1 MSLESD
7 ILQLEGPIF
16 VFGASGFIGTNIV
29 ETLSKYRSDVY
40 AISHNPKAAWRLK
53 LLAIADDHLLYCDIN
68 YKSSVDSLFENYRP
82 KTVFNLS
89 AYGAYSKQSNHYL
102 TYQTNFMGTLNIL
115 DACKGVRAYI
125 HAGSSSEYGL
135 NCTNPDEESA
145 LQPNSHYAV
154 SKISSAYL
162 INYYGKFLNLP
173 CLNLRLYSIYG
184 PWEEPDR
191 LVPRM
196 IEQGRKGTYPP
207 LVSPETT
214 RDFVYVS
221 DCVHAFVSAALKV
234 NADIAGNSY
243 NIGSGVKTSLLSLT
257 ELVQKQFSISQNP
270 SWGNMQARNWDTKE
284 WVGNYTR
291 ALKDLGWQPVVPLKE
306 GLAKYADWQLESS
319 YEDRILPAFQD
330 PQKRQT
336 ISAIIACYKDAQAI
350 PDMYDRLITTFSK
363 MGCNYEIIFVND
375 NSPDNSQQVLE
386 DICSK
391 DNHVIAIKHS
401 RNFGSQAA
409 FSSGMEISTGDAVVL
424 MDGDLQDPPELIEA
438 FAEKW
443 REGYEVVYGRRIK
456 REASLFMNIAYKA
469 FYKLFSRLSYINIP
483 KDAGDFSLIDRKV
496 VEHLVSL
503 PEKEQFLRG
512 LRAWLGFKQIGVDYV
527 RPERAYGVTTNNLWK
542 NIWWAKKGIFSFSYA
557 PLEMM
562 SYGGLFL
569 TVLSI
574 IAIVFQVFMKLV
586 HPDIPH
592 GISTIIVL
600 ILFFGGIQL
609 FAMSIIGEYL
619 AKVLEESKGRPKY
632 VRDSVILRGRK
643 IEKNSERYKQ
653 KKYKKY

>member
-7 ILQLEGPIF
+7 ILKLEGPIF
-16 VFGASGFIGTNIV
+16 VFGASGFIGANIV
-29 ETLSKYRSDVY
+29 ESLRNVRSDVF
-40 AISHNPKAAWRLK
+40 AISHNPKSAWRLK
-53 LLAIADDHLLYCDIN
+53 LLNIDEEHLLYCDIN
-68 YKSSVDSLFENYRP
+68 YKSSIDTIFELHMP
-82 KTVFNLS
+82 KTIFNLS
-89 AYGAYSKQSNHYL
+89 AYGAYAKQSNHLL
-102 TYQTNFMGTLNIL
+102 TYQTNFIGTLNIL
-115 DACKGVRAYI
+115 EACQDIHAYV

-145 LQPNSHYAV
+145 MIPNSHYGV

-162 INYYGKFLNLP
+162 IHYYGKFLNIP

-191 LVPRM
+191 LIPQIVG
-196 IEQGRKGTYPP
+196 QGRKGSYPP
-207 LVSPETT
+207 LVSPETS

-221 DCVHAFVSAALKV
+221 DCVHAFVLAALKV
-234 NADIAGNSY
+234 SPAIVGNSY
-243 NIGSGVKTSLLSLT
+243 NIGSGVKTTLLELT
-257 ELVQKQFSISQNP
+257 ELAQKQFAISEKP
-270 SWGNMQARNWDTKE
+270 HWGNMEARNWDTQE

-291 ALKDLGWQPVVPLKE
+291 ALQDLDWQPTIALQE
-306 GLAKYADWQLESS
+306 GLEKYAAWQKTID
-319 YEDRILPAFQD
+319 YEEVILPAFHD
-330 PQKRQT
+330 PKKLLT

-350 PDMYDRLITTFSK
+350 PDMYHRLVKTYNKI
-363 MGCNYEIIFVND
+363 GCNYEIIFVND
-375 NSPDNSQQVLE
+375 NSPDNSQEVLE
-386 DICSK
+386 EICAK
-391 DNHVIAIKHS
+391 DSNVIAIKHS

-438 FAEKW
+438 FVEQWHA
-443 REGYEVVYGRRIK
+443 GYEVVFGRRVK
-456 REASLFMNIAYKA
+456 REASMFMNFAYKA
-469 FYKLFSRLSYINIP
+469 FYKVLSRLSYISIP

-496 VEHLVSL
+496 VEHLIAL

-557 PLEMM
+557 PLELM
-562 SYGGLFL
+562 SYGGVFL
-569 TVLSI
+569 TILSI
-574 IAIVFQVFMKLV
+574 LAIIFQVFMKLA

-592 GISTIIVL
+592 GVSTIIVL

-609 FAMSIIGEYL
+609 LGMSIVGEYL
-619 AKVLEESKGRPKY
+619 AKVLEETKNRPKFI
-632 VRDSVILRGRK
+632 RDSVILKGKK
-643 IEKNSERYKQ
+643 IEKNSELNRLIK
-653 KKYKKY
+653 

>member
-456 REASLFMNIAYKA
+456 KRSVP
-469 FYKLFSRLSYINIP
+469 FYEYRL
-483 KDAGDFSLIDRKV
+483 
-496 VEHLVSL
+496 
-503 PEKEQFLRG
+503 
-512 LRAWLGFKQIGVDYV
+512 
-527 RPERAYGVTTNNLWK
+527 
-542 NIWWAKKGIFSFSYA
+542 
-557 PLEMM
+557 
-562 SYGGLFL
+562 
-569 TVLSI
+569 
-574 IAIVFQVFMKLV
+574 
-586 HPDIPH
+586 
-592 GISTIIVL
+592 
-600 ILFFGGIQL
+600 
-609 FAMSIIGEYL
+609 
-619 AKVLEESKGRPKY
+619 
-632 VRDSVILRGRK
+632 
-643 IEKNSERYKQ
+643 
-653 KKYKKY
+653 